1 MAKGK
6 SEKLSTED
14 ELVLLRAQVEELR
27 QLTLKLSRRCE
38 AAEAAAADVGDLRQ
52 TLEAYKTAVDSM
64 REQVWEIRKLP
75 PIVEYIRQE
84 EAIMRRGRH
93 R

>member
-38 AAEAAAADVGDLRQ
+38 AAEAAAVDAIALKGEVA
-52 TLEAYKTAVDSM
+52 AYVNSVDMVRS
-64 REQVWEIRKLP
+64 QVQEIRKLP
-75 PIVEYIRQE
+75 PIMEYVRQQ
-84 EAIMRRGRH
+84 EAILRRGRH
-93 R
+93 